1 MGVNSLQV
9 SWHRQPS
16 SLRLGGLGQTV
27 ESLVRETSLKSY
39 FFPSPSLST
48 SLTFNQMDYKQKWST
63 LNILLIKISLSY
75 IRQTLKTAYSKRRR
89 VSGHHMHPT
98 YLPTWSQL
106 QRRERQLQGAYQRRP
121 TPLETQEKRQRQ
133 KHTHNWQQSTRAQS
147 RSIPGKRQPIKF
159 ELYLLE
165 HKHTAKYVRVHLRHL
180 GVYKD
185 SRVAYR
191 AIRVRVS

>member
-1 MGVNSLQV
+1 MSTLALIRYKLSLEI
-9 SWHRQPS
+9 
-16 SLRLGGLGQTV
+16 L
-27 ESLVRETSLKSY
+27 
-39 FFPSPSLST
+39 FPSGV
-48 SLTFNQMDYKQKWST
+48 
-63 LNILLIKISLSY
+63 
-75 IRQTLKTAYSKRRR
+75 
-89 VSGHHMHPT
+89 VSGPNVST
-98 YLPTWSQL
+98 DTESTR
-106 QRRERQLQGAYQRRP
+106 RRERQRQRAYQRRP